1 MLIVKQLKEYNRHQR
16 QFFNFNSY
24 IFGGEN
30 KLLIRF
36 AKEFIKVYKYFK
48 QNEDSLIMIM
58 SVSTKNDPISNG
70 P

>member
-48 QNEDSLIMIM
+48 QNEDS
-58 SVSTKNDPISNG
+58 K
-70 P
+70 

>member
-1 MLIVKQLKEYNRHQR
+1 MLIVKQLKDYNSHQR

-36 AKEFIKVYKYFK
+36 AKEYKYFK